1 MTKHLRWFHGF
12 CENIHSQIEIEVK
25 HVLSVIKII
34 GLNKKNKTVP
44 KNKLI
49 LLNFQQFMLDGV
61 GNMLT

>member
-1 MTKHLRWFHGF
+1 MTKHSRWFHGF

-34 GLNKKNKTVP
+34 GLSKKKKTVP